1 MPTNSKMQTAKKGL
15 LMKTEIEELLP
26 ESMVIDNKIT
36 GEAKKKPP
44 RDYSPEE
51 EEDEEQTPEKAT
63 VIDAATEQK
72 KINPQKGPQNLEL
85 AIKQDEKE
93 LKKLKKKA
101 K

>member
-1 MPTNSKMQTAKKGL
+1 MQTAKKGL

-51 EEDEEQTPEKAT
+51 DEEE
-63 VIDAATEQK
+63 E
-72 KINPQKGPQNLEL
+72 
-85 AIKQDEKE
+85 
-93 LKKLKKKA
+93 
-101 K
+101 